1 MVQLAGAG
9 GGGGGTLATADACRH
24 RVRRVDRKLQS
35 QCVTRLLLF
44 LLLIYWSIISRC
56 RSTCEKRRNNVPVN
70 DNHGVGV
77 LWGEEM
83 ERVGGRGEMNKM
95 KQPAGGEIGK

>member
-70 DNHGVGV
+70 DNHGLGFC
-77 LWGEEM
+77 
-83 ERVGGRGEMNKM
+83 GGNRWRGLGGGEMNKM